1 MLAASPKVAPGF
13 VGWASRVF
21 RRAQPDLGALDDGAL
36 LRRAA
41 GGDEAACRVLLG
53 RHGPRLMGVL
63 QASGRSAAQAEDVV
77 QETFLRAFSRA
88 DQLQDDSRLF
98 PWLVRIGLRVA
109 IDLER
114 KTRREACVEAPGG
127 EASDPDAD
135 PVRELEAAQSKQ
147 MVVDAVARL
156 PEQPRRLV
164 QMRYFAHLSTAEL
177 AEVFDKSEVAIR
189 KDLQRARA
197 KLKAILQPWLEADL
211 P

>member
-1 MLAASPKVAPGF
+1 MVAGSARLAPGF
-13 VGWASRVF
+13 AGWASRVF
-21 RRAQPDLGALDDGAL
+21 RRAQPDLASLEDGEL

-41 GGDEAACRVLLG
+41 RGDEGACRILLS

-63 QASGRSAAQAEDVV
+63 EASGRSAVQAEDVV

-88 DQLQDDSRLF
+88 DQLRDDARLF

-109 IDLER
+109 VDLER
-114 KTRREACVEAPGG
+114 KTRREACVEAP
-127 EASDPDAD
+127 ALDATDPDAD
-135 PVRELEAAQSKQ
+135 PIRDVEVAQTGQ
-147 MVVDAVARL
+147 MVTDAVARL
-156 PEQPRRLV
+156 PEHPRRLV

-197 KLKAILQPWLEADL
+197 QLKEILQPWLEEDR
-211 P
+211 